1 MNSCPPSNLL
11 TVDALSK
18 DYKGQPILE
27 DIHLELHKEE
37 FVTLLGPSGCGKS
50 TLFNLIAGLIPPR
63 SGRILIKG
71 EDITGQTGRV
81 SYMHQKDLLLPWRDV
96 TGNGA
101 VPLEIRGS
109 SREEARKVVQEALE
123 IFGLEGHGHKYPSQL
138 SGGMR
143 QRVSLLRTTMFSKEI
158 MLLDEPFGGLDAMT
172 RFAMQQYLLTV
183 LKKIKG
189 SVIFITHDIEEA
201 IFLSDRI
208 YVMKG
213 APAHIVDEV
222 RVTLKKPRSPEIL
235 SLPEFHALRE
245 HILKQLE
252 E

>member
-1 MNSCPPSNLL
+1 MNSCPDNKILEIEG
-11 TVDALSK
+11 LSK

-27 DIHLELHKEE
+27 NIHLELKEEE

-50 TLFNLIAGLIPPR
+50 TLFNLIAGLITPKT
-63 SGRILIKG
+63 GTILLKG
-71 EDITGQTGRV
+71 EDVTGQTGRV

-96 TGNGA
+96 IGNGA
-101 VPLEIRGS
+101 VPLEIRGHS
-109 SREEARKVVQEALE
+109 KEDARREVADSLAV
-123 IFGLEGHGHKYPSQL
+123 FGLDGHGHKYPSQL

-172 RFAMQQYLLTV
+172 RFAMQQYLLKV
-183 LKKIKG
+183 LKEIRG

-201 IFLSDRI
+201 VFLSDRI

-213 APAHIVDEV
+213 APARIVDEV
-222 RVTLKKPRSPEIL
+222 RVPLEKPRKPEIL

-245 HILKQLE
+245 YILKQLE